1 MKRISGPLG
10 LWSFPVLNTLIAIS
24 EASNEDEDHESFSV
38 KEYNVIRNEHG
49 NIESVEIIKGINDE

>member
-10 LWSFPVLNTLIAIS
+10 LWDFPVLNTLIAIS
-24 EASNEDEDHESFSV
+24 EASNKEQDRESFSV
-38 KEYNVIRNEHG
+38 KEYNVNRNEHG

>member
-1 MKRISGPLG
+1 MNKIRGPLEI
-10 LWSFPVLNTLIAIS
+10 WPFPILNTIIELADES
-24 EASNEDEDHESFSV
+24 EDRESFSV